1 MSNPECHS
9 LITPKDC
16 DPLGTNTPAPPAAP
30 EPAPPVEAGPDTA
43 GPITPEAPPIKGVEG
58 WDLPAIDLSAVGDA
72 ASAATVC
79 GVVIV
84 ALLVMIVAVA
94 ARWPLA
100 PHRLRNFAV
109 ASLLLPA
116 SSALLGG
123 SWSVPASLLW
133 SGAARVADGD
143 LGGVR
148 MMLALG
154 APIAALAAT
163 YWWAQFVHKTNT
175 VGLKSLA
182 HTERVKDAM
191 VARKFARAA
200 RAAKYGAPFTSSDG
214 IVLGPLADITTSKP
228 SGVWQEL
235 TARHENW
242 LVVPHKQAQRH
253 VLICGGTGSGKTET
267 ILRYS
272 FAKLK
277 YEWDGWQRWKD
288 VPAMRRKHPR
298 PLLVLV
304 SCKGGEDDR
313 ILGREVRDLALR
325 SGIAPARIAVV
336 PEFDRVNAFKMPA
349 RDMRGVFGEMF
360 TAGESSTSEGQ
371 HFDELRRR
379 VVSLVVDAPVGPP
392 ESSEEFIA
400 RLNGE
405 KLLDIWGHSP
415 DVKRMITALQGEKI
429 DQIDDMLIKATNL
442 FDLLKDHNGQMV
454 FDGGKDLDDLDVLYV
469 TVPGMDKDAA
479 RAQVAS
485 LLRMVMQRA
494 GRTAKD
500 QRRSVT
506 MVIDEVSATTTNKG
520 SIGLIDVCERGRSQG
535 VALAFA
541 AQSAEGFAPDQWSLN
556 RLLKSCAGG
565 LILGYNENAGELCE
579 HLGTVRKSLPSRHL
593 IKGQRHGDEGQISVG
608 EGWLVDPDVL
618 RQFDTGDVVY
628 ARGRRAQW
636 GRVVRVNKDE
646 ITPLPGTPAA
656 EKAEE
661 KKPDGSHK
669 PTAEG
674 GAAA

>member
-16 DPLGTNTPAPPAAP
+16 DPLGTNIPTPPAAP
-30 EPAPPVEAGPDTA
+30 ESVPAPGAEPDHA
-43 GPITPEAPPIKGVEG
+43 GPITPEAPPIKHIEG
-58 WDLPAIDLSAVGDA
+58 WDLPSIDLSTVGDA

-94 ARWPLA
+94 ARWPLS

-116 SSALLGG
+116 SSALMGG

-133 SGAARVADGD
+133 SGASRVADGD

-148 MMLALG
+148 MMLTLG

-163 YWWAQFVHKTNT
+163 YWWAQFVHKTHT

-182 HTERVKDAM
+182 RTERVKDAM

-200 RAAKYGAPFTSSDG
+200 RAAKYGAPFTSADG

-235 TARHENW
+235 TVRHENW

-253 VLICGGTGSGKTET
+253 VGIVAGTGGGKTEL
-267 ILRYS
+267 IKRYA
-272 FAKLK
+272 FGKFE
-277 YEWDGWQRWKD
+277 YEWNGWQRWKD

-325 SGIAPARIAVV
+325 KGVEPARIAIV
-336 PEFDRVNAFKMPA
+336 PEFDRLDAFNMPA

-360 TAGESSTSEGQ
+360 TAGEASTSEGQ

-379 VVSLVVDAPVGPP
+379 VVSLVVDPPVGPP
-392 ESSEEFIA
+392 RSSTEFVE
-400 RLNGE
+400 RLNGR
-405 KLLDIWGHSP
+405 KLLDIWGNSP
-415 DVKRMITALQGEKI
+415 DVKRMIAALQGEKV

-454 FDGGKDLDDLDVLYV
+454 FDGGKDLNDLDVLYV
-469 TVPGMDKDAA
+469 TVPGLDKDAA

-485 LLRMVMQRA
+485 ILRMVMQRA

-506 MVIDEVSATTTNKG
+506 VIIDEVSATTTNKG

-541 AQSAEGFAPDQWSLN
+541 AQSAEGLAADEWSLN

-565 LILGYNENAGELCE
+565 LILGYNENAGDLCK
-579 HLGTVRKSLPSRHL
+579 HLGTVRMPLPSRHL

-608 EGWLVDPDVL
+608 EGWLVDPDIL

-628 ARGRRAQW
+628 GRGRRAQW
-636 GRVVRVNKDE
+636 GRVVQVKKDE
-646 ITPLPGTPAA
+646 TTPLPGTPAA
-656 EKAEE
+656 EKAAE
-661 KKPDGSHK
+661 KKPHGSRK
-669 PTAEG
+669 PAAEG